1 MEGKL
6 KIGKKIVKVITII
19 VMFLLYFRGSIFV
32 LDKISKKGV
41 DENSINR
48 VPIIVLSKGEI
59 KMKFYGS
66 VKEYIGTHSDYS
78 FLIPQRQESFL
89 LKQLQSSHHLGSSLT
104 FQVTHFSKDSQFIE
118 VDCFGDHR
126 IVGYY
131 LATDKSISPKYIKT
145 YGPFEAV
152 ILLVFSLFVTFLSWV
167 SSLWISQKLRSIIN
181 LHGLFY

>member
-1 MEGKL
+1 MEGNVR
-6 KIGKKIVKVITII
+6 IGKKIIKVIAII

-32 LDKISKKGV
+32 MDKISKKEV
-41 DENSINR
+41 DENSINI
-48 VPIIVLSKGEI
+48 VPVIVLSKGEI

-66 VKEYIGTHSDYS
+66 VKEYIGTHPDYS
-78 FLIPQRQESFL
+78 FLIPQSQEVSL

-131 LATDKSISPKYIKT
+131 LASDKSISPKYIKT
-145 YGPFEAV
+145 YGPFEAI
-152 ILLVFSLFVTFLSWV
+152 ILFGFSLFVTFLSWV
-167 SSLWISQKLRSIIN
+167 SSSWISQKLCSAIN